1 MKARSLRDTEWNHPT
16 NGSSWNTQHR
26 HLQHQLPFY
35 QKTSPQHSHLQ
46 ETTRSISFPKINSIA
61 DGTCYEATPRQSVPS
76 SSVLMGNT
84 LLLLVSLFA
93 FMRELMVAA
102 DKLIK
107 LWDSRTGEFIQN
119 FEGHTKGISDIAWSS
134 NSTLLA
140 SGSDDKTVR
149 LWDVN
154 TVISY
159 LPHLLTSR
167 ENASRR

>member
-1 MKARSLRDTEWNHPT
+1 M
-16 NGSSWNTQHR
+16 
-26 HLQHQLPFY
+26 
-35 QKTSPQHSHLQ
+35 
-46 ETTRSISFPKINSIA
+46 I
-61 DGTCYEATPRQSVPS
+61 
-76 SSVLMGNT
+76 
-84 LLLLVSLFA
+84 
-93 FMRELMVAA
+93 AA

-154 TVISY
+154 TV
-159 LPHLLTSR
+159 LPIYHWTLIFR
-167 ENASRR
+167 ENV